1 MSFNKRDE
9 PEVNLDQ
16 VLERLRGFLRRF
28 RIGGGGSFAY
38 IVIGVLLLATVVW
51 VATGA
56 YTVQPGEVSVLRLF
70 GKAQVEQ
77 GSPGLHWFY
86 PAPIGKKTI
95 VFVDEVKR
103 LELGFRGGQTIP
115 GESLMITG
123 DENIVDV
130 QLLVQFNILDPQAF
144 LFESVDPAGSVI
156 KDVAETALR
165 EVVGSSTIDDVIIN
179 REQIQTDAKRKIQN
193 LLTKYETGIN
203 VTEVKLQA
211 VNPPDPVQAAF
222 ADVVIA
228 KEDKEKI
235 INLADAYEEDILP
248 KARGDARKVIEEARA
263 FKAQRINEATGKAG
277 QFTAIL
283 IEYRKSPDVTRQ
295 RLVLEAME
303 EILPGIVKFIVDP
316 DIGVFPFLPLGGDK
330 ASPIPFAP

>member
-1 MSFNKRDE
+1 MSFNRQDE

-16 VLERLRGFLRRF
+16 ILERLRSFFGRF
-28 RIGGGGSFAY
+28 RFGGGGSFAY
-38 IVIGVLLLATVVW
+38 IVIGLLLVAAVVW
-51 VATGA
+51 LATGA

-77 GSPGLHWFY
+77 GDPGLHWFY

-130 QLLVQFNILDPQAF
+130 QLLVQFNIKDAQDF
-144 LFESVDPAGSVI
+144 VFKVVDPAGGAI

-165 EVVGSSTIDDVIIN
+165 QVVGSATIDDVIIN
-179 REQIQTDAKRKIQN
+179 REEIQSAAKLKIQE
-193 LLTKYETGIN
+193 LLDKYQTGIN

-228 KEDKEKI
+228 KEDKERI
-235 INLADAYEEDILP
+235 INLADAYKEEILP
-248 KARGDARKVIEEARA
+248 QARGDARKVIEEARA

-303 EILPGIVKFIVDP
+303 EILPGVVKFIVDP
-316 DIGVFPFLPLGGDK
+316 DTGVFPFLPLGGDQ
-330 ASPIPFAP
+330 ASPIPLAP

>member
-1 MSFNKRDE
+1 MSFNRQDE

-16 VLERLRGFLRRF
+16 ILERLRSFFGRF
-28 RIGGGGSFAY
+28 RFGGGGSFAY
-38 IVIGVLLLATVVW
+38 IVIGLLLVAAVVW
-51 VATGA
+51 LATGA

-77 GSPGLHWFY
+77 GDPGLHWFY

-130 QLLVQFNILDPQAF
+130 QLLVQFNIKDAQDF
-144 LFESVDPAGSVI
+144 VFKVVDPAGDAI

-165 EVVGSSTIDDVIIN
+165 QVVGSATIDDVIIN
-179 REQIQTDAKRKIQN
+179 REEIQSAAKLKIQE
-193 LLTKYETGIN
+193 LLDKYQTGIN

-228 KEDKEKI
+228 KEDKERI
-235 INLADAYEEDILP
+235 INLADAYKEEILP
-248 KARGDARKVIEEARA
+248 QARGDARKVIEEARA

-303 EILPGIVKFIVDP
+303 EILPGVVKFIVDP
-316 DIGVFPFLPLGGDK
+316 DTGVFPFLPLGGDQ
-330 ASPIPFAP
+330 ASPIPLAP

>member
-1 MSFNKRDE
+1 MSFNRQDE

-16 VLERLRGFLRRF
+16 ILERLRSFFGRF
-28 RIGGGGSFAY
+28 RFGGGGSFAY
-38 IVIGVLLLATVVW
+38 IVIGLLLVAAVVW
-51 VATGA
+51 LATGA

-77 GSPGLHWFY
+77 GDPGLHWFY

-130 QLLVQFNILDPQAF
+130 QLLVQFNIKDAQDF
-144 LFESVDPAGSVI
+144 VFKVVDPAGGAI

-165 EVVGSSTIDDVIIN
+165 QVVGSATIDDVIIN
-179 REQIQTDAKRKIQN
+179 REEIQSAAKLKIQE
-193 LLTKYETGIN
+193 LLDKYQTGIN

-228 KEDKEKI
+228 KEDKERI
-235 INLADAYEEDILP
+235 INLADAYKEDILP
-248 KARGDARKVIEEARA
+248 QARGDARKVIEEARA

-303 EILPGIVKFIVDP
+303 EILPGVVKFIVDP
-316 DIGVFPFLPLGGDK
+316 DTGVFPFLPLGGDQ
-330 ASPIPFAP
+330 ASPIPLAP